1 MTDQAALEQLKTQ
14 LEIALK
20 ALKYYANAENY
31 GQGESF
37 GELSR
42 LNDDDLEYIPS
53 NRGHDTVGGKRARRA
68 LLEIGDVDGSQRL
81 MRDRQ
86 NKENK
91 NS

>member
-1 MTDQAALEQLKTQ
+1 MSEQDKLKTQ
-14 LEIALK
+14 LEIALE
-20 ALKYYANAENY
+20 ALNYYANAENY

-68 LLEIGDVDGSQRL
+68 LLEISDVDGSQRL
-81 MRDRQ
+81 LKDREALQ
-86 NKENK
+86 NKK
-91 NS
+91 S

>member
-1 MTDQAALEQLKTQ
+1 MTDQTSLEQLKTQ
-14 LEIALK
+14 LEIALE

-53 NRGHDTVGGKRARRA
+53 NRGHDTVGGKHARRA
-68 LLEIGDVDGSQRL
+68 LLEIEDVTGSQRL
-81 MRDRQ
+81 LRDRT
-86 NKENK
+86 
-91 NS
+91 NSQSKK